1 MVIYPQ
7 SILRV
12 YSIQEEL
19 IMNTQTTE
27 TTYVIDGQVVSEAA
41 YHAWLEIRRGGSGF

>member
-1 MVIYPQ
+1 MVIYNQ
-7 SILRV
+7 TILML
-12 YSIQEEL
+12 YTIGGI

>member
-1 MVIYPQ
+1 
-7 SILRV
+7 
-12 YSIQEEL
+12 
-19 IMNTQTTE
+19 MNTNTTE